1 MTNDRLRASPP
12 QNLVQVT
19 RGSVQSPS
27 EKRMGPMGLM
37 GLMSPSQRTH
47 KPHESH
53 ESHSS
58 HPTPPNPI
66 EDEDE
71 DDRRGRWPICHLS
84 SVICH
89 LSFVCPAAYHRPDF

>member
-1 MTNDRLRASPP
+1 MTDCGRAPRKTWCRLRGGAGPEP
-12 QNLVQVT
+12 VRET
-19 RGSVQSPS
+19 
-27 EKRMGPMGLM
+27 RMGPM

-66 EDEDE
+66 EAEDE
-71 DDRRGRWPICHLS
+71 DDMRGRWPICHLS
-84 SVICH
+84 FVICH
-89 LSFVCPAAYHRPDF
+89 LSFVPLAAYHRPDF